1 MQETHVWSLD
11 KEDPLEKE
19 IGTHFS
25 ILAWKIPWTEEPG
38 RLQSTELQ
46 IKLVCLLVEAFNSF
60 TFKVIIDIH
69 IPITILLIVELYS
82 GM

>member
-1 MQETHVWSLD
+1 MQVPPLSWD
-11 KEDPLEKE
+11 NPLEKE
-19 IGTHFS
+19 TASHSS